1 MPSLLAQA
9 IGCPAPKIQRSILA
23 LALCCA
29 AGVFGTMAGANPYAP
44 SPYAQCVQAARAFA
58 GLSLP
63 ENGAEETAMG
73 GGAYR
78 LDWPAQAVQ
87 CQATA
92 TQVQALAVAGQ
103 MLVVD
108 GYAGAEAAELRAYMD
123 GQINLMAN
131 QCWAQV
137 NGIKAS
143 VAQGF
148 EPKLRAPNPKL
159 AQLKAQFQRNLD
171 LASGAF
177 YARAYS
183 ESVPKL
189 RRLEAIEQI
198 LAKAAPDQRN
208 SAECWKLADEYSQ
221 LQLQAQEN
229 ATALEGV
236 IAEMSAQLAAQKTE
250 IDGLRAQL
258 ARAEAALR
266 DTAVELRDYRR
277 PKRVQELARV
287 IARKD
292 LDAAQDLFA
301 QLSREYQLSPK
312 ELRLLEQAAIEA
324 IKPIPA
330 ANRRANFQ
338 GYSLLSQINPDEP
351 YYQRKRQQY
360 DPARSD

>member
-1 MPSLLAQA
+1 MPSLLEQA
-9 IGCPAPKIQRSILA
+9 IGRTAPATMRTA
-23 LALCCA
+23 MAVVLCCA
-29 AGVFGTMAGANPYAP
+29 AVFSGTGAWAN
-44 SPYAQCVQAARAFA
+44 PYAQCVQAARAFA
-58 GLSLP
+58 GLALP
-63 ENGAEETAMG
+63 ESGAQETAVG

-78 LDWPAQAVQ
+78 LDWPTQGVQ

-108 GYAGAEAAELRAYMD
+108 GYAGAEAAELRSYMD

-148 EPKLRAPNPKL
+148 DPKLRAPNPKL
-159 AQLKAQFQRNLD
+159 AQIKAQFQRNLD

-198 LAKAAPDQRN
+198 LAKAEPDQRD
-208 SAECWKLADEYSQ
+208 SAQCWKLADEYSQ
-221 LQLQAQEN
+221 LQLGAQEN
-229 ATALEGV
+229 ETALEGV
-236 IAEMSAQLAAQKTE
+236 IAEMSAQLEAQKTE
-250 IDGLRAQL
+250 LDGLRAEL
-258 ARAEAALR
+258 ARAQAALR
-266 DTAVELRDYRR
+266 DTADELRDYRR
-277 PKRVQELARV
+277 PKRVQALAQV
-287 IARKD
+287 IGRKD

-301 QLSREYQLSPK
+301 QLSRDYQLSPK

-330 ANRRANFQ
+330 TNRRANFQ

>member
-1 MPSLLAQA
+1 MPSLLEQA
-9 IGCPAPKIQRSILA
+9 IGRTAPATMRTA
-23 LALCCA
+23 MAVVLCCA
-29 AGVFGTMAGANPYAP
+29 AVFSGTGAWAN
-44 SPYAQCVQAARAFA
+44 PYAQCVQAARAFA
-58 GLSLP
+58 GLALP
-63 ENGAEETAMG
+63 ESGAQETAVG

-78 LDWPAQAVQ
+78 LDWPTQAVQ

-108 GYAGAEAAELRAYMD
+108 GYAGAEAAELRSYMD

-148 EPKLRAPNPKL
+148 DPKLRAPNPKL
-159 AQLKAQFQRNLD
+159 AQIKAQFQRNLD

-198 LAKAAPDQRN
+198 LAKAEPDQRD
-208 SAECWKLADEYSQ
+208 SAQCWKLADEYSQ
-221 LQLQAQEN
+221 LQLGAQEN
-229 ATALEGV
+229 ETALEGV
-236 IAEMSAQLAAQKTE
+236 IAEMSAQLEAQKTE
-250 IDGLRAQL
+250 LDGLRAEL
-258 ARAEAALR
+258 ARAQAALR
-266 DTAVELRDYRR
+266 DTADELRDYRR
-277 PKRVQELARV
+277 PKRVQALAQV
-287 IARKD
+287 IGRKD

-301 QLSREYQLSPK
+301 QLSRDYQLSPK

-330 ANRRANFQ
+330 TNRRANFQ